1 MRRGE
6 FVSEKYILCPS
17 CHQPVSGQER
27 YCAHCGADL
36 AIAAALEERDF
47 RLPDALEQEDMP
59 LSPEVLVPRLGEQ
72 LARRGVIDE
81 AQLQEALAYQQR
93 KATAGEACLLGQAL
107 LSLGFVEKET
117 LDRAIT
123 EQILQLQAALRQ
135 SNRTLEQRVAE
146 RTTELQAALQRLTQL
161 NQIKSNFISNIS
173 HELRTPL
180 AHIKGYLELLAS
192 EMLGE
197 LNDEQKKAART
208 ALRSSDRLEKLIDDL
223 LQFSLAVRG
232 ALSLDIRRFD
242 IVGLAHQVCFQAE
255 APAHLKALRLA
266 CVFPDDPCWVQA
278 DSEKIEWVL
287 RELTENAIKFTPE
300 GGQVTLR
307 VVCGAGIVEISV
319 EDTGIGIPEERIAEI
334 FEPFH
339 QLDETTSR
347 RYGGT
352 GLGLA
357 LARRILDAHGSAF
370 KVYSQVGEGTRARFS
385 LPSVS

>member
-1 MRRGE
+1 M
-6 FVSEKYILCPS
+6 SEEYILCPN

-36 AIAAALEERDF
+36 AVAAALEERGF
-47 RLPDALEQEDMP
+47 PLAEALRGENIP
-59 LSPEVLVPRLGEQ
+59 LAPEVLVPRLGEQ
-72 LARRGVIDE
+72 LVREGVIDE

-93 KATAGEACLLGQAL
+93 QALAGKPCLLGQAL
-107 LSLGFVEKET
+107 LSLGFVERET

-123 EQILQLQAALRQ
+123 EQILQLQAALEQ
-135 SNRTLEQRVAE
+135 ANRTLEQRVAE
-146 RTTELQAALQRLTQL
+146 RTAELQAALQRLTQL

-180 AHIKGYLELLAS
+180 AHIKGYLELLAA

-197 LNDEQKKAART
+197 LNDEQMQAAKT
-208 ALRSSDRLEKLIDDL
+208 ALRSTDRLEKLIDDL
-223 LQFSLAVRG
+223 LQFSLAARG
-232 ALSLDIRRFD
+232 ALSLDIERFD
-242 IVGLAHQVCFQAE
+242 MAQLARQVCLQAD
-255 APAHLKALRLA
+255 ALARLKVLQLD
-266 CVFPDDPCWVQA
+266 CILPEKPCWVQA

-287 RELTENAIKFTPE
+287 NELTENAIKFTPE
-300 GGQVTLR
+300 EGR
-307 VVCGAGIVEISV
+307 VIVRVACGPEIVEISV

-339 QLDETTSR
+339 QLDETATR

-357 LARRILDAHGSAF
+357 LTRRILEAHGSVL
-370 KVYSQVGEGTRARFS
+370 KVRSQVEKGTLVHFS